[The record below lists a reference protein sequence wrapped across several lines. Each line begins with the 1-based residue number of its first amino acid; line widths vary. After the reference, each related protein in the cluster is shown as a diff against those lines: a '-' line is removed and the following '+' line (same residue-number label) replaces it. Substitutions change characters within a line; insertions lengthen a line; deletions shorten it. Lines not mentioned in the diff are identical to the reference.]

1 MKWDGLPD
9 NYDDVFGFVYM
20 ITNNHPESTRK
31 YYIGKKQCKKRIRR
45 KPLKG
50 RKRNRIDYKDNDVD
64 EYWGSSK
71 ELLADMEKFGKDWFS
86 RKVLELC
93 DSKFHMTYAE
103 LQWQILANALLDDR
117 FYNGI
122 LNVRI
127 GKVPKNFV
135 DKPRAVGTLE
145 LQ

>member
-1 MKWDGLPD
+1 MKWEGLPE
-9 NYDDVFGFVYM
+9 NYDHVFGFIYL
-20 ITNNHPESTRK
+20 ITNNHPNATKK
-31 YYIGKKQCKKRIRR
+31 YYIGKKQCKKRIKR

-50 RKRNRIDYKDNDVD
+50 KKRNRIDYKDNDVE

-71 ELLADMEKFGKDWFS
+71 ELLGDMEKYGKEWFS
-86 RKVLELC
+86 RKILELC

-103 LQWQILANALLDDR
+103 LQWQILSNALLDEK

-135 DKPRAVGTLE
+135 DNPRSITTLG
-145 LQ
+145 L